1 MRSWLFPRPTKVP
14 TWLALIFL
22 GVVVMAAI
30 DENSVHRTLPFCATL
45 CFFVAAIIGG
55 VGEWRKRKEK
65 SDQEWTLA
73 SAAFVL
79 PAGILSL
86 SSHARENNAVHLLI
100 GFAATVVA
108 VFSLFVGVCAKIGS
122 KKPGHK
128 K

>member
-45 CFFVAAIIGG
+45 CFFTAAIIGG

-65 SDQEWTLA
+65 SDQEWILA

-79 PAGILSL
+79 PAGILLL